1 MKSKR
6 YIIIGIVAIVSLIF
20 FIVVT
25 FCGKG
30 HQWSNN
36 VVQGFKS
43 LGLKGNVK
51 VVRTYKEIEAF
62 HGTVVEVNYTE
73 RFSDGYFLD
82 KNLRADIRE
91 SNGEHISDFY
101 PPLSTKIEAL
111 LNDKEKDLFD
121 TVKFNEFSFLLDV
134 YKMRPGFQ
142 REEDK
147 IKKVAIK
154 ELVKNPTEEIKT
166 AVIEQLSEEQK
177 ETIVEQEIE
186 IVKEELKKDP
196 QFIQICKNKA
206 MSELENIEELE
217 IKIENLSTKKD
228 YLEESMAELEIQHK
242 KQRKELAEEY
252 EREKRR
258 NIERIRQMQNTTYEE
273 QQKNPSFWDS
283 LKERI
288 SKSKFISSLIIFKME
303 LDKKIPIPQILSDL
317 KYISKRYDFYMEKPE
332 RALEQQEIFEH
343 GYGITIYEHEQ
354 DTYGKNQEKE
364 IEDDYNEIEP

>member
-1 MKSKR
+1 MTDYEFMKSKCEEFKILKR
-6 YIIIGIVAIVSLIF
+6 SNVNWMVSWVITIPADYEGSQEMF
-20 FIVVT
+20 FKEAYNFMENKYGKENVISAYVHLDETSPHMHFCFVPVV
-25 FCGKG
+25 
-30 HQWSNN
+30 
-36 VVQGFKS
+36 
-43 LGLKGNVK
+43 
-51 VVRTYKEIEAF
+51 
-62 HGTVVEVNYTE
+62 
-73 RFSDGYFLD
+73 
-82 KNLRADIRE
+82 
-91 SNGEHISDFY
+91 
-101 PPLSTKIEAL
+101 
-111 LNDKEKDLFD
+111 FD
-121 TVKFNEFSFLLDV
+121 TKKQEYKVNAKVCINRTELLKIHPQMQEYLENKLQTKV
-134 YKMRPGFQ
+134 IILNGATVEGNKTVEQ
-142 REEDK
+142 LKKEDK

-303 LDKKIPIPQILSDL
+303 LDKKIPITQILSDL
-317 KYISKRYDFYMEKPE
+317 KYFSKRYDFYMEKPE
-332 RALEQQEIFEH
+332 RALEQQEILEH
-343 GYGITIYEHEQ
+343 GYGITIYDHEQ
-354 DTYGKNQEKE
+354 DIYGKNLEKE
-364 IEDDYNEIEP
+364 IEDDYEME

>member
-91 SNGEHISDFY
+91 FNGEHISDFY
-101 PPLSTKIEAL
+101 PPLSIKIEAL

-142 REEDK
+142 REEDE
-147 IKKVAIK
+147 IKKDVA
-154 ELVKNPTEEIKT
+154 
-166 AVIEQLSEEQK
+166 
-177 ETIVEQEIE
+177 
-186 IVKEELKKDP
+186 
-196 QFIQICKNKA
+196 NKI
-206 MSELENIEELE
+206 N
-217 IKIENLSTKKD
+217 
-228 YLEESMAELEIQHK
+228 
-242 KQRKELAEEY
+242 
-252 EREKRR
+252 
-258 NIERIRQMQNTTYEE
+258 
-273 QQKNPSFWDS
+273 
-283 LKERI
+283 
-288 SKSKFISSLIIFKME
+288 
-303 LDKKIPIPQILSDL
+303 
-317 KYISKRYDFYMEKPE
+317 
-332 RALEQQEIFEH
+332 
-343 GYGITIYEHEQ
+343 
-354 DTYGKNQEKE
+354 
-364 IEDDYNEIEP
+364 